1 MDDDT
6 YTQCVLI
13 QKNKEGELHT
23 TSWIPSSFAK
33 VGRVLRLKNDDDVWE
48 DGWVV
53 AEAGTVKSA
62 DYVLDHERDFKRQR
76 KASDI

>member
-6 YTQCVLI
+6 YTQCI
-13 QKNKEGELHT
+13 FQNGEKQT

-33 VGRVLRLKNDDDVWE
+33 LGRVLRLKNEQDEWE

-53 AEAGTVKSA
+53 AEIGTTLSA
-62 DYVLDHERDFKRQR
+62 EYVFEHERDFKSQR